1 MALQSPVQSRNT
13 ASGYGF
19 ALGAFCIWGFLP
31 LFWKLTGHINPI
43 EVTAHRA
50 LWSLPVAAII
60 LVIIGRTADIIPTLK
75 SPKKLWIL
83 FICSVLISLNWGVFI
98 WAITVERTLETALAY
113 YINPLLTVLL
123 GYIFLGERFTNLQ
136 RVAIAL
142 AAHAVLFMTVVG
154 GTFPWVSLLLAGS
167 FGFYGLLRKT
177 VDVGPTQGFLVEVLL
192 IAPFVLGI
200 AIWLYVEGEAALF
213 TNNYD
218 TLLLLLSGPAT
229 AIPLILYAMGAK
241 RLMLSTI
248 GILQFLVPTMLF
260 LISIFVFKEPLRDGQ
275 VIAFIMIWIAISLYV
290 ISLMR
295 DHKEAGKRHN

>member
-1 MALQSPVQSRNT
+1 MASSSPVQSRNT

-83 FICSVLISLNWGVFI
+83 FICSVLISLNWGIFI

-142 AAHAVLFMTVVG
+142 AALAVLFMTVVG

-167 FGFYGLLRKT
+167 FGIYGLLRKT

-192 IAPFVLGI
+192 IAPFVIGI
-200 AIWLYVEGEAALF
+200 AIWLHLKGEAALF
-213 TNNYD
+213 TNSYD

-260 LISIFVFKEPLRDGQ
+260 LISIFVFKEPLREGQ

-295 DHKEAGKRHN
+295 DHKEAGKRQT

>member
-1 MALQSPVQSRNT
+1 MASQSPVQSRNT

-142 AAHAVLFMTVVG
+142 AALAVLFMTVVG

-200 AIWLYVEGEAALF
+200 AIWLHVEGEAALF
-213 TNNYD
+213 TNNHD

-295 DHKEAGKRHN
+295 DHKEADKRQT